1 MDYVAD
7 KEEFKVS
14 SYKPKHEKITVP
26 RRSIFGW
33 IPGEL
38 WRSVAETRS
47 SRNEVRWDE
56 RAKIGERGQSYAR
69 DLSDR
74 RGQSS
79 KSEETKRTERTVTAI
94 GGSEET
100 ERTVAGGAWRRSPSG
115 AESFVEK
122 RRGYSSVKAFL
133 VFHLKLA
140 GGILGKGRH
149 LVAQVDSQ
157 VPQRSPS
164 RSLDKVRNQHENGNM
179 ESWRER
185 ERAIEKRKK
194 GEGGGL
200 NTKEQ
205 ESREREWVREAG
217 EEEEEEEQHK
227 AEKSRRE
234 ELRRGGGG

>member
-1 MDYVAD
+1 MD

-69 DLSDR
+69 DLYDR

-79 KSEETKRTERTVTAI
+79 KSEETKRTERTVAAI

-115 AESFVEK
+115 AESF
-122 RRGYSSVKAFL
+122 
-133 VFHLKLA
+133 
-140 GGILGKGRH
+140 
-149 LVAQVDSQ
+149 VDSQ

-205 ESREREWVREAG
+205 ESREREREREREAG
-217 EEEEEEEQHK
+217 EKEEEEEEQHK

>member
-1 MDYVAD
+1 MAD

-14 SYKPKHEKITVP
+14 SYKPKHKKITVP

-69 DLSDR
+69 DLYDR

-115 AESFVEK
+115 AESF
-122 RRGYSSVKAFL
+122 
-133 VFHLKLA
+133 
-140 GGILGKGRH
+140 
-149 LVAQVDSQ
+149 VDSQ